1 MLGLLSRVSA
11 TEVVS
16 KEENEAPLQ
25 VPEWDLP
32 TNQRNVPMTLTC
44 SCCPA
49 PYVVIF
55 VIKFNAH
62 TFAVASRHPAAATPA
77 QRDGNNPVDVSQHD
91 GDADACA
98 TSYKQ
103 E

>member
-16 KEENEAPLQ
+16 KEENEALLQ
-25 VPEWDLP
+25 VPRGIYP
-32 TNQRNVPMTLTC
+32 QINAMTLTC

-77 QRDGNNPVDVSQHD
+77 QRDGNNSIDVS
-91 GDADACA
+91 
-98 TSYKQ
+98 
-103 E
+103 